1 MSTKKPT
8 AFLSRSQVAE
18 RMNLP
23 PDALS
28 RYKLPPEDATIG
40 PLGDYPTTGKLPRGT
55 IRGWT
60 EATIEEWIASRTRK
74 SPGEH

>member
-1 MSTKKPT
+1 MSPPKAA

-40 PLGDYPTTGKLPRGT
+40 PLGDYAESGRLPRGT
-55 IRGWT
+55 VRGWT
-60 EATIEEWIASRTRK
+60 EATIDSWLAARASRG
-74 SPGEH
+74 SAEQ